1 MNMKKRISFL
11 VVAVILIVVLVA
23 IFATKGGNP
32 ENANAYEE
40 TVVAYLEAM
49 KEGTENAIKYV
60 AFPNE
65 TIEYDYL
72 HSPIYIVDYEIVSS
86 EPINDNLYS
95 FALNIT
101 SSDEPD
107 VFTPVYYFV
116 GHQDDK
122 YTVYINA
129 SYVPESLQENF
140 NIDDYSYDN
149 PDYLGGN
156 PEFAD

>member
-11 VVAVILIVVLVA
+11 VVAAILVIVLVA
-23 IFATKGGNP
+23 VFTPKGGNS
-32 ENANAYEE
+32 ENAYEE

-65 TIEYDYL
+65 TVKYDYL
-72 HSPIYIVDYEIVSS
+72 HSPIYIVDYEIISS
-86 EPINDNLYS
+86 EPVNDNLYV
-95 FALNIT
+95 FTLNIA

-116 GHQDDK
+116 GHQDEK

-140 NIDDYSYDN
+140 NINDYNYDN
-149 PDYLGGN
+149 PDYLGGD
-156 PEFAD
+156 PEFTD

>member
-1 MNMKKRISFL
+1 MKKKL
-11 VVAVILIVVLVA
+11 PILIVAAVLVIVSVV
-23 IFATKGGNP
+23 IFISKRNSSGNV
-32 ENANAYEE
+32 YEE
-40 TVVAYLEAM
+40 TLVTYLEAM
-49 KEGTENAIKYV
+49 REGGTKEAIKYA

-65 TIEYDYL
+65 TVEYDYL
-72 HSPIYIVDYEIVSS
+72 HSPICIVDYEIVSS
-86 EPINDNLYS
+86 EPVNENLYV
-95 FALNIT
+95 FTLNIA
-101 SSDEPD
+101 SSDQPD

-140 NIDDYSYDN
+140 DIDNYSYND
-149 PDYLGGN
+149 PDYLGGD

>member
-1 MNMKKRISFL
+1 MNTKKRISLL
-11 VVAVILIVVLVA
+11 VVAVIFVVVLVA
-23 IFATKGGNP
+23 IFAPKGGNS
-32 ENANAYEE
+32 ENAYEE

-49 KEGTENAIKYV
+49 KKGTENAINYV

-65 TIEYDYL
+65 TVEYDYL

-86 EPINDNLYS
+86 EPVNDNLYA
-95 FALNIT
+95 FTLNIA

-129 SYVPESLQENF
+129 SYVPASLQENF

-149 PDYLGGN
+149 PNYLGGD
-156 PEFAD
+156 PEIAD